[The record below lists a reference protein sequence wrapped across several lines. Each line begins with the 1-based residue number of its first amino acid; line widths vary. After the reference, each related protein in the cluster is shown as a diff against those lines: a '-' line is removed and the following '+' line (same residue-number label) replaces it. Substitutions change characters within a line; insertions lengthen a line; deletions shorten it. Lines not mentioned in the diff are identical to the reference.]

1 PIVGPVAKSFNFTIE
16 DTLALLG
23 KLADAG
29 FDASMAATA
38 TRNILLNLADGSGK
52 LAQALGK
59 PVKNLPELVDGLKKL
74 KEEGI
79 DLNTTLELTDKRS
92 VAAFNAFLTS
102 ADKIIP
108 LREQITGVDEE
119 LADMAHTMENNVKGA
134 MAGLDSAWEA
144 LMLTF
149 SNSKGVMKS
158 TIDFFARGIR
168 NIANNWKS
176 LEEKEN
182 DAIQ

>member
-1 PIVGPVAKSFNFTIE
+1 MSFSYLATALPIVGPVAKAFNFTIE

-102 ADKIIP
+102 ADKIQP
-108 LREQITGVDEE
+108 GR
-119 LADMAHTMENNVKGA
+119 H
-134 MAGLDSAWEA
+134 
-144 LMLTF
+144 
-149 SNSKGVMKS
+149 
-158 TIDFFARGIR
+158 
-168 NIANNWKS
+168 
-176 LEEKEN
+176 
-182 DAIQ
+182 